1 MGYILLTGGTGLL
14 GAYLVRDLLRAG
26 FHLALVTRPS
36 RLATPRQRVEEVM
49 TRWEK
54 QAGHSLPRPVIF
66 EGDLARPA
74 LGLDRPA
81 RDWIKKHCD
90 LFLHNGASVN
100 FARDRHGD
108 PWRTNVDGVEHV
120 LEFCRE
126 ARIREYHH
134 VSTAYVCGLR
144 RGLIR
149 ESDVDLGQEFSN
161 EYERSKV
168 AGEKL
173 VRSAGFKKPPTV
185 YRPSIIIGDARTG
198 HTTTF
203 HGFYAPLRLGHAMFK
218 RITRDQVDIDPLQE
232 ALQLTGQER
241 KHLVPVDWVSAVI
254 THVLAHAEH
263 HGRTYHLVPEQPV
276 TVEVMRDAMVQAFLL
291 YGNTTAQAEG
301 AALDWREFTQYFI
314 EKMKIYEAYWR
325 DDPQFDRTN
334 TERAAPHLPCP
345 VVNFEMLLQAC
356 RFALN
361 ANFGWPRTV
370 PPLPALDVGEQ
381 LESFFERGQT
391 RAGALAVNLQANGP
405 GGGQWHLEWCDGRLA
420 SFEAG
425 LLDEPQGSVYLNTHT
440 WMRLLHG
447 ATTVREAVLAGH
459 LIVEDKGGT
468 AAALEKAVQELFA
481 RPAGS
486 PAAAASGERE
496 GAGWASP

>member
-1 MGYILLTGGTGLL
+1 
-14 GAYLVRDLLRAG
+14 
-26 FHLALVTRPS
+26 
-36 RLATPRQRVEEVM
+36 M

-66 EGDLARPA
+66 EGDLSRPG
-74 LGLDRPA
+74 LGLDGPS
-81 RDWIKKHCD
+81 RDWIRKHCD

-100 FARDRHGD
+100 FAPDRHGD
-108 PWRTNVDGVEHV
+108 PWRTNVDGVKHV
-120 LEFCRE
+120 LEFCQE
-126 ARIREYHH
+126 ARIHEYHH

-161 EYERSKV
+161 EYERSKI

-173 VRSAGFKKPPTV
+173 VRSAGFNKPLTV
-185 YRPSIIIGDARTG
+185 YRPSIIIGEARTG

-232 ALQLTGQER
+232 ALQLTGRER
-241 KHLVPVDWVSAVI
+241 KHLVPVDWVSALI

-263 HGRTYHLVPEQPV
+263 HGRTYHLVPDQPV

-291 YGNTTAQAEG
+291 YGNTTAQLEG
-301 AALDWREFTQYFI
+301 AALDWQAFTKYFI

-334 TERAAPHLPCP
+334 TDRAAPHLPCP

-356 RFALN
+356 RFALK

-370 PPLPALDVGEQ
+370 PPVPALDVSEQ
-381 LESFFERGQT
+381 LEVLLERRQT
-391 RAGALAVNLQANGP
+391 NDGALAVNLEVNGP
-405 GGGQWHLEWCDGRLA
+405 GGGQWHLELCDGRPA
-420 SFEAG
+420 SFQPG
-425 LLDEPQGSVYLNTHT
+425 LLDEPHGAAYLNTHT
-440 WMRLLHG
+440 WLRLRRG
-447 ATTVREAVLAGH
+447 ETNVREEVLAGH
-459 LIVEDKGGT
+459 LIVEGEGST
-468 AAALEKAVQELFA
+468 LGALQQAVQELFA
-481 RPAGS
+481 RPADS
-486 PAAAASGERE
+486 PPTAASGERE
-496 GAGWASP
+496 RVGWASP